1 MMTRFSAKDANQDSL
16 YQEQVRHQN
25 VSSATNHVQLVSSR
39 LETAKHVLKVTPETD
54 GIVSLIITSNSM

>member
-16 YQEQVRHQN
+16 YQEQVRHHN
-25 VSSATNHVQLVSSR
+25 VSSATYHVQLVLSR